1 MQGYHAW
8 NTQASSRTAKTIVVV
23 IVETVGLMIP
33 KALICVW
40 SRKILSS
47 KARVRPLVDVSGT
60 KAGTLAVP
68 PPVLQSLRLLTC
80 SLG

>member
-1 MQGYHAW
+1 MQGCCAW

-23 IVETVGLMIP
+23 IVEAIGLMIP

-47 KARVRPLVDVSGT
+47 KARVRPLVEVSGM
-60 KAGTLAVP
+60 KAGTLTLP
-68 PPVLQSLRLLTC
+68 
-80 SLG
+80 